1 MWRVT
6 LTVGLALLAGCSGFL
21 PAGPTGGDSDPVTP
35 APVPTSS
42 PDATVAVPTSDGAVD
57 TDRLLDRH
65 ERALATRSFHRRIV
79 REGPHNTLD
88 VWVDRDADVRR
99 VRQQFGPL
107 TDDTIVSN
115 GTAYHNVRDDPDT
128 PYTTTNVTGNTSLT
142 ESPSGRA
149 VIELLL
155 SNRTYRQVGTGT
167 WNGRPVAVLA
177 ATTTATP
184 TPAASNESIILT
196 SRLYVDRQGIVRYVE
211 HDEKRPEEQDLG
223 MEMTVTTDVERVPI
237 PWWLDDADPYSS
249 GSM

>member
-6 LTVGLALLAGCSGFL
+6 LTVAVALLAGCSGFL
-21 PAGPTGGDSDPVTP
+21 PAGSTAEDSDSVTP

-42 PDATVAVPTSDGAVD
+42 PDVTVTVPTKDGTVD

-65 ERALATRSFHRRIV
+65 KWALANRSFHRRVV
-79 REGPHNTLD
+79 RAGPHNTLD

-107 TDDTIVSN
+107 TDDTVVSN

-128 PYTTTNVTGNTSLT
+128 PYTTTNVTGNASLT
-142 ESPSGRA
+142 DAPSGRA
-149 VIELLL
+149 VLALLL
-155 SNRTYRQVGTGT
+155 ANRTYRQVGSFT

-177 ATTTATP
+177 ATTTSA
-184 TPAASNESIILT
+184 TPAADTESVVVT
-196 SRLYVDRQGIVRYVE
+196 SRLYVDRQGIVRYIE
-211 HDEKRPEEQDLG
+211 HDENRPQAQDLS
-223 MEMTVTTDVERVPI
+223 MEMTVSTDVERVPI
-237 PWWLDDADPYSS
+237 PWWLAENDPYSS